1 MLGSAN
7 RITAPQCGADDHQ
20 HAAALGSGAPKSHA
34 NPLPMKPL
42 PRPLSMHRTGPGERS
57 DILRMDPPRPRNA
70 KPNSNNNLHP
80 IMNHALL
87 FSVFIIASC
96 GLVYEL
102 IAGALASYLLG
113 DSVTQFSTVIGTYL
127 FAMGIGSWLS
137 RHVVRGL
144 VARFIQIELAVG
156 LLGGFSAPA
165 LFLIFSWAGAFRP
178 ALYGL
183 VLMIGILVGLE
194 IPLVMR
200 ILKQQFAFKDL
211 VAQVLT
217 FDYLGALVVSL
228 LFPILLAPHLGLIRT
243 SLLFGLL
250 NVLVAAWALWLFR
263 DQLPQQGRWLRGQ
276 CLAAL
281 LALTAGLFAADQITA
296 LAEENLYA
304 DEIVLARTSPYQ
316 RIVLTRWKNDLRLFL
331 NNNLQFSSRDE
342 YRYHEALVHPG
353 LSATPGARRALVLGG
368 GDGLAVRE
376 MLRYDT
382 LESITLVDLDPE
394 MTRLFTEHPLLTPL
408 NGNALNSPKVRIIN
422 ADALRWL
429 KENPEQFDF
438 IVVDFPDPTNY
449 SLGKLY
455 STVFYRLLEKRLA
468 LNGAAVVQTTS
479 PLYARQSFWCIVR
492 TIESAGLTVTPY
504 HAYVPAFGEW
514 GFALAT
520 RKPWQTPDHYPPGLQ
535 FLTPE
540 ITATLLQFPPDMGPV
555 DVEINRLNNQ
565 ILVRYYEHEW
575 RQVSGSQ

>member
-1 MLGSAN
+1 M
-7 RITAPQCGADDHQ
+7 T
-20 HAAALGSGAPKSHA
+20 
-34 NPLPMKPL
+34 
-42 PRPLSMHRTGPGERS
+42 
-57 DILRMDPPRPRNA
+57 
-70 KPNSNNNLHP
+70 
-80 IMNHALL
+80 HALL
-87 FSVFIIASC
+87 FSVFVIASC

-113 DSVTQFSTVIGTYL
+113 DSVTQFSTIIGTYL

-137 RHVVRGL
+137 RYLVRGL

-156 LLGGFSAPA
+156 ILGGFSAPV
-165 LFLIFSWAGAFRP
+165 LFLIFAWGGAFRP
-178 ALYGL
+178 TLYGL
-183 VLMIGILVGLE
+183 VLIIGILVGLE

-217 FDYLGALVVSL
+217 FDYLGALAVSL
-228 LFPILLAPHLGLIRT
+228 LFPILLAPHLGLNRT

-250 NVLVAAWALWLFR
+250 NALVAVWTLWLFR
-263 DQLPQQGRWLRGQ
+263 DQLPQQRWLRGQ
-276 CLAAL
+276 CLAAIVA
-281 LALTAGLFAADQITA
+281 LAAGFIAADRITA

-304 DEIVLARTSPYQ
+304 DEIVLARSSPYQ
-316 RIVLTRWKNDLRLFL
+316 RIVLTRWKDDLRLFL

-353 LSATPGARRALVLGG
+353 LSATPGARQVLVLGG

-376 MLRYDT
+376 ILRYDT
-382 LESITLVDLDPE
+382 VESITLVDLDPE
-394 MTRLFTEHPLLTPL
+394 MTRLFAEHPLLTPL
-408 NGNALNSPKVRIIN
+408 NGNALNSPKVKMIN
-422 ADALRWL
+422 ADAFRWL
-429 KENPEQFDF
+429 EENSGVFDF

-468 LNGAAVVQTTS
+468 AHGVIVVQTTS

-492 TIESAGLTVTPY
+492 TLESVGLTVTPY

-520 RKPWQTPDHYPPGLQ
+520 RQSWRFPDRYPPGLR

-540 ITATLLQFPPDMGPV
+540 ITPTLFQFPPDMGPV

-565 ILVRYYEHEW
+565 ILVRYYENEW
-575 RQVSGSQ
+575 RQVSP